1 MRKSSLPAIRK
12 MGTRTPRVNALRGFL
27 RELGLHVPVGA
38 RTGLEAMGRAVTD
51 DQSPIPVLLRPI
63 MQQLLDEI
71 RLLETRVAQ
80 LERQLARVTREAPAC
95 KLLMSIRGVGLLTA
109 TGILATTSGSVAH
122 FKRIY
127 DCKRSRSPLTS
138 NSSCPWEGVHI
149 RKLGD
154 LRVEGESPP
163 PVTQ

>member
-1 MRKSSLPAIRK
+1 MRKSSCR
-12 MGTRTPRVNALRGFL
+12 RSERWVRALRASRAARLL

-80 LERQLARVTREAPAC
+80 LERRLARVTREAPAC

-122 FKRIY
+122 LKRIY
-127 DCKRSRSPLTS
+127 DCKRSRSPSTS
-138 NSSCPWEGVHI
+138 NSSCPG
-149 RKLGD
+149 R
-154 LRVEGESPP
+154 ESIYES
-163 PVTQ
+163 